1 MKKDELFQLGKIV
14 RTFGSK
20 GEVVIQLETDTP
32 SRYKNLESV
41 FININENLVPFFI
54 ERIQLKLKNQAVVK
68 FLDIDSPDDTSLIL
82 NRSLFLPIELLPKLK
97 GKNTFYFH
105 EVTGYQ
111 VIDCIKGDIG
121 IVKSVLELPQQALLE
136 IEFNNKE
143 ILIPIADEIIKKV
156 DKKKRIVE
164 IESPEGLIDIY
175 LE

>member
-1 MKKDELFQLGKIV
+1 MKRDELFQLGKIV

-20 GEVVIQLETDTP
+20 GEVVIQLETDSP
-32 SRYKNLESV
+32 DRYRNLESV

-54 ERIQLKLKNQAVVK
+54 EKLQLKLKDQATVK
-68 FLDIDSPDDTSLIL
+68 FFDIDSIDDTSLIL
-82 NRSLFLPIELLPKLK
+82 NCSLFLPIELLPKLK

-111 VIDCIKGDIG
+111 VIDNQRGNIG
-121 IVKSVLELPQQALLE
+121 NVKSVLELPQQALLE
-136 IEFNNKE
+136 IDFNGKE

-156 DKKKRIVE
+156 DKKLQTIT
-164 IESPEGLIDIY
+164 IEAPEGLIDIY